1 MSTRTDVIQGFID
14 TMNTGQHIR
23 TWVDTNATED
33 CVFYATAV
41 GGQDSQG
48 REAMIHILE
57 EYVAQAAP
65 RWRVEGDLVEHGNF
79 VVAFLIAESGTA
91 TANVCELY
99 RFEGARV
106 SGVWGI
112 RGWL

>member
-1 MSTRTDVIQGFID
+1 MNTRTDVIREFID
-14 TMNTGQHIR
+14 TMNTGRHIR
-23 TWVDTNATED
+23 TWVDTHATED

-41 GGQDSQG
+41 GGQDSHG
-48 REAMIHILE
+48 REAMTQILE
-57 EYVAQAAP
+57 EFVARAAP

-91 TANVCELY
+91 AANVCELY
-99 RFEGARV
+99 RFEGDRV

-112 RGWL
+112 RG